1 MRAIANFN
9 IKEVFYWVVRIWQ
22 EVILIF
28 ESFSKPKATFC
39 KYWKSTE
46 IKINVILVYKDYKGK
61 IKNGTAA
68 IIAGTKIKMKF
79 LLV

>member
-22 EVILIF
+22 GVILIF
-28 ESFSKPKATFC
+28 ESFAKLKATFC
-39 KYWKSTE
+39 KHWKSTE
-46 IKINVILVYKDYKGK
+46 IKINVTLVYKEYKGK

>member
-1 MRAIANFN
+1 M
-9 IKEVFYWVVRIWQ
+9 
-22 EVILIF
+22 IF
-28 ESFSKPKATFC
+28 ESFAKLKATFC
-39 KYWKSTE
+39 KHWKSTE
-46 IKINVILVYKDYKGK
+46 IKINVTLVYKEYKGK